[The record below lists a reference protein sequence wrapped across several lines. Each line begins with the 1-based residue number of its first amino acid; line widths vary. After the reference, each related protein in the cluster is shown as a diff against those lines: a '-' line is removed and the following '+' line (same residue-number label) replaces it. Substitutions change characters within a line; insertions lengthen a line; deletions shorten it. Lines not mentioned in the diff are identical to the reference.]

1 MKMNQVNENTAS
13 VLEGAKPHCSRR
25 GILFTF
31 SRALIQF
38 GLCVCYKQLLIDPG
52 YYDSSEESIDTG
64 FSSSYDFQ
72 NETDIHSCLPFETE
86 PLQTLSATG
95 GGGPTSSVTG
105 GISTLAVS
113 LNPFSAT
120 EKGGGDQRLLLQI
133 AFRHY
138 SVYADP
144 DPLPPRVRPPHA
156 TATTL
161 LLTRR
166 QGEGVELTASF
177 YRLPTGEILH
187 HSAIR

>member
-1 MKMNQVNENTAS
+1 MTAAKKASIPAS
-13 VLEGAKPHCSRR
+13 VQAMIFRTRLTSIGAFHSKLNRYKP
-25 GILFTF
+25 F
-31 SRALIQF
+31 
-38 GLCVCYKQLLIDPG
+38 
-52 YYDSSEESIDTG
+52 
-64 FSSSYDFQ
+64 
-72 NETDIHSCLPFETE
+72 
-86 PLQTLSATG
+86 LQR

-120 EKGGGDQRLLLQI
+120 EKGGGDQRLLLQV

-138 SVYADP
+138 NVYADP

-177 YRLPTGEILH
+177 HRLPTGEILH
-187 HSAIR
+187 YSVISFVFATFWG